1 MAKFHVIPLRSLST
15 FLAVK
20 ALVLWLIEPFPNMPL
35 IVLSNKHILHILY
48 TDFTAPKGAGFC
60 YFPESNAKALSTG
73 YALSK
78 VPLRPAG
85 FFRPIGRYAAIRLFA
100 VPSHSCISSVR
111 NSLIASSNEFDG

>member
-20 ALVLWLIEPFPNMPL
+20 ALVLWLTEPFPNMPL

-48 TDFTAPKGAGFC
+48 TDFTAPKGVGFC

-85 FFRPIGRYAAIRLFA
+85 FSVLSDGMRLFA
-100 VPSHSCISSVR
+100 
-111 NSLIASSNEFDG
+111 SLLFPPTPAFPLSEIH